1 MSISVTSLTQDLRA
15 SYAPG
20 VPYTIEAEQRSL
32 PTVFFEVAQRYPQR
46 VALDFLGKQ
55 TTYAQLA
62 RQIKQAAR
70 VLYQVGVRA
79 GDRVGL
85 TLPNCP
91 QHIVALYAIMH
102 IGAIAVETNPL
113 SPKAELSEELKRAGA
128 KVLIVWEK
136 SLESIDVQLVGAEVT
151 FSVDLTKALPFSS
164 QFLLSLPIPPAR
176 EKRAQ
181 MRAPRPKWVR
191 SWDRAV
197 AASGPWKGKC
207 PATAKDVALLLH
219 TGGTTG
225 IPKGVMLTHGSLGAN
240 VNQSVA
246 WVPELHEGAETFY
259 TVLPLFHA
267 FGMTT
272 ALTAGFKLG
281 ATLVLFPKF
290 DVPMILEAQ
299 RRIPCTFFPGVAPM
313 FDRILKACSA
323 EDDLSSIRYALSGAM
338 PLSGEI
344 AAAWEAAT
352 GGLLIEGYGMTEAS
366 PVILGSPLSPLRRPG
381 ALGIPFPSTQIR
393 IADPEQL
400 ERDVAFGEVGEL
412 LVKGPQVFA
421 GYWDNPE
428 ETAGAFYDG
437 WLRTGDLVR
446 VEDGFI
452 VMADRRK
459 ELIITGG
466 FNVYPSQVEDA
477 VRSMPGVSDVAVV
490 GLPEAVRGED
500 VVAALILE
508 PGASVTLEDVRAW
521 AEKSI
526 SHYALPRQIVILP
539 ELPKSQIGKVM
550 RRKVRDAIMGISE
563 TSEGL
568 LEQVRAASESA
579 IEHLRASSEAA
590 KDQVKA
596 ASESAREHLK
606 ASSEAA
612 KDQFREFTEQVSEK
626 TAHAQE
632 LLKDL
637 PFFNKGDEPAKVE
650 TPDTDTATDD
660 SCEGVENAP
669 TVSTKSPQE
678 SHTKGD

>member
-1 MSISVTSLTQDLRA
+1 MSVPVTSLTQQLRD

-20 VPYTIEAEQRSL
+20 VPYIVEEETRPL
-32 PTVFFEVAQRYPQR
+32 PTIFFEVADRYPQR

-70 VLYQVGVRA
+70 VLYQAGVRA
-79 GDRVGL
+79 GDRVGI
-85 TLPNCP
+85 TLPNCT
-91 QHIVALYAIMH
+91 QHVVALYAIMH

-128 KVLIVWEK
+128 KALIVWEK
-136 SLESIDVQLVGAEVT
+136 SLESIDTEVVGAEVV
-151 FSVDLTKALPFSS
+151 FAVDLTKALPFSS
-164 QFLLSLPIPPAR
+164 RFLLSLPIPPAR

-181 MRAPRPKWVR
+181 MRAPHPKWVR
-191 SWDRAV
+191 SWDSCV
-197 AASGPWKGKC
+197 KASGPWKGQC
-207 PATAKDVALLLH
+207 PAEADDVALFLH

-225 IPKGVMLTHGSLGAN
+225 IPKAVMLTHSSLNAN

-246 WVPELHEGAETFY
+246 WVPQLHEGAETFY

-290 DVPMILEAQ
+290 EVEMILQAQ

-313 FDRILKACSA
+313 FDRILKSCTP
-323 EDDLSSIRYALSGAM
+323 EDDLSTIRYALSGAM
-338 PLSGEI
+338 PLSAQI
-344 AAAWEAAT
+344 AAAWEEAT
-352 GGLLIEGYGMTEAS
+352 SGLLIEGYGMTEAA

-381 ALGIPFPSTQIR
+381 ALGVPFPSTDIR
-393 IADPEQL
+393 IANPDNLDE
-400 ERDVAFGEVGEL
+400 DVVFGEVGEL
-412 LVKGPQVFA
+412 LVKGPQVFS

-428 ETAGAFYDG
+428 ETANAFHAG
-437 WLRTGDLVR
+437 WLRTGDLVQ
-446 VEDGFI
+446 VKDGFV

-466 FNVYPSQVEDA
+466 FNVYPSQVEEA
-477 VRSMPGVSDVAVV
+477 VRTMPGVCDVAVV
-490 GLPEAVRGED
+490 GLPESVRGED

-508 PGASVTLEDVRAW
+508 PGVSVTLEDVRAW

-526 SHYALPRQIVILP
+526 SHYALPRQIFILP

-550 RRKVRDAIMGISE
+550 RRRVREAIIGISE

-568 LEQVRAASESA
+568 LEQVRVASETA
-579 IEHLRASSEAA
+579 IEHLRVGSEVA
-590 KDQVKA
+590 KDQI
-596 ASESAREHLK
+596 REL
-606 ASSEAA
+606 
-612 KDQFREFTEQVSEK
+612 TEQVSER
-626 TAHAQE
+626 TAQAQE
-632 LLKDL
+632 MIKEL
-637 PFFNKGDEPAKVE
+637 PFFNKTD
-650 TPDTDTATDD
+650 DDDTAAD
-660 SCEGVENAP
+660 STSPTPEVAESKATNPAEDAKEAIASEDLKANLSENA
-669 TVSTKSPQE
+669 SPIADD
-678 SHTKGD
+678 K